1 MRGAQSSGEGFV
13 IEELGVPVGYLHLLA
28 SKVVGTYEFEL
39 AVDPALRGQL
49 EEPLL
54 RSALARVRQLG
65 GDTALAWVYTP
76 GGERPL
82 QECGFEPLRDLHQL
96 RVALPA
102 ATPQELPGIQ
112 IREFENADEDALL
125 HLNNRAFEGHPE
137 AGNWSA
143 DDLHERQ
150 GYEWYDPTGI
160 RMAWLGDRLVG
171 FCWTKEHPGGL
182 GEIYLIATD
191 PGHRGHGVGRAI
203 ALHGL
208 HYLSSVRGST
218 QGMLYVDAA
227 NEPALRLYEGL
238 GFEVHHTDRAFR
250 VRI

>member
-1 MRGAQSSGEGFV
+1 MRVGQSPGAGFV
-13 IEELGVPVGYLHLLA
+13 IEELGVPVGYLHMLA

-39 AVDPALRGQL
+39 AVDPDLRGQL
-49 EEPLL
+49 EAPLL

-82 QECGFEPLRDLHQL
+82 EEFGFEPWRDLHQL
-96 RVALPA
+96 RVLLPA
-102 ATPQELPGIQ
+102 VTPREVPGIQ
-112 IREFENADEDALL
+112 IRAFENADADALL
-125 HLNNRAFEGHPE
+125 GVNNRAFEGHPE

-143 DDLHERQ
+143 DDLRERQ

-171 FCWTKEHPGGL
+171 FCWTKVHPGGL

-191 PGHRGHGVGRAI
+191 GGYRGRGVGRAI
-203 ALHGL
+203 ALDGL

-238 GFEVHHTDRAFR
+238 GFEVHHTDRVFR
-250 VRI
+250 ARI